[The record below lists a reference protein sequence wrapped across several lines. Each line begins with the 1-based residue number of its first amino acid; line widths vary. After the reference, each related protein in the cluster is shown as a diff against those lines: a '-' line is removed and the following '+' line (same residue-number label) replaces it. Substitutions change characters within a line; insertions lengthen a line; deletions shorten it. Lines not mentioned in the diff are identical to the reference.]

1 MTTERN
7 GNELERRLNEVEKNE
22 SGDAVHAPLSARTL
36 TLFLGVA
43 ALLVV
48 LPLALTV
55 LL

>member
-1 MTTERN
+1 MTMEKN
-7 GNELERRLNEVEKNE
+7 SDELERRLNEVEKNE

-36 TLFLGVA
+36 TVFLGVA

-48 LPLALTV
+48 LPLTFTV

>member
-1 MTTERN
+1 MTTDPNRD
-7 GNELERRLNEVEKNE
+7 ELERRLTEIEQNE

-36 TLFLGVA
+36 TVFLAVA
-43 ALLVV
+43 AVIIV